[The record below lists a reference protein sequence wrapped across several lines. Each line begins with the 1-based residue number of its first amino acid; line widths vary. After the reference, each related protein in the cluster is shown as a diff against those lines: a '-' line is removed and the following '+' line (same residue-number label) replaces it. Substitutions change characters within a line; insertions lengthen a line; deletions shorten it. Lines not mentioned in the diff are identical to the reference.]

1 MYKDESISTAWNEG
15 FEAGINFA
23 KAMLESE
30 HNNPQPTTTETT
42 HDFGCLIY
50 ICTCGGKGK

>member
-1 MYKDESISTAWNEG
+1 MHEEESVSKAYNEG

-23 KAMLESE
+23 KAQMESE
-30 HNNPQPTTTETT
+30 TNNPPSQTTELK

-50 ICTCGGKGK
+50 ICTCKVK

>member
-1 MYKDESISTAWNEG
+1 MYKDESVSTAWNEG

-30 HNNPQPTTTETT
+30 HNSPQPETTE
-42 HDFGCLIY
+42 HEFGCLIY
-50 ICTCGGKGK
+50 ICTCGSKK